1 MNVKTMLLVNA
12 IVAAVFGLAL
22 VIVPGDVTAMYGIT
36 ADAGM
41 RYQSQLHGAC
51 LVGIAVL
58 CWFARDTVASEARL
72 AIFRALFVFNGVALV
87 VALVA
92 QFRGVVNAFG
102 WSAVVIYLFFTLC
115 WAYFLRAK
123 PAA

>member
-1 MNVKTMLLVNA
+1 MTLKTLLLINTV
-12 IVAAVFGLAL
+12 VAAAFGLAF
-22 VIVPGDVTAMYGIT
+22 VFAPGDVTATYGVT
-36 ADAGM
+36 ADAAL
-41 RYQSQLHGAC
+41 RYMGQLFGVC

-58 CWFARDTVASEARL
+58 CWFAKNAPESEART
-72 AIFRALFVFNGVALV
+72 AILRALFVTNGLGFV

-92 QFRGVVNAFG
+92 QFKNVVNAAG
-102 WSAVVIYLFFTLC
+102 WSTVVIYLLLGLG